1 MAKILVTEG
10 EHVSKMRIL
19 TEMQEVEAIRLH
31 CTKCGAAL
39 EIPAET
45 ADFPSHCPVC
55 ETIVAEDCRNAGQF
69 FLRGLQAYRRYK
81 DRDLPMSKAIEIQ
94 FLTEKEN

>member
-1 MAKILVTEG
+1 MAKILATEG
-10 EHVSKMRIL
+10 EPMSKMRIL

-45 ADFPSHCPVC
+45 KDFPSHCPY
-55 ETIVAEDCRNAGQF
+55 
-69 FLRGLQAYRRYK
+69 L
-81 DRDLPMSKAIEIQ
+81 
-94 FLTEKEN
+94 